1 MRNSVSKDLPNFSQI
16 MTEKIKMMEFYN
28 TVRQLGKGT
37 FGTVQ
42 LCERIH
48 NKQKIVVKQIV
59 TELEGQQLEAAKNE
73 VVILKSLNH
82 PNVIQ
87 YYDSYIQKGLF
98 YIVMEYASKGTLQES
113 IERERPKYFTPQ
125 HVMDLFCQILMGLDH
140 IHRRKVIH
148 RDLKTE
154 NLFLTGLKADVIK
167 IGDFGISKNLVN
179 GKMANTVIGTCNYL
193 APELCDGKPYN
204 SKSDIW
210 SLGCILYEMC
220 AMQKMFDGTVS
231 NIVLSIANGRKK
243 TVNTKVYGKQMQEII
258 DMMLQ
263 PRPEDRPDTLA
274 LMTHP
279 DIFPSLYYL
288 GSYLGCIE

>member
-125 HVMDLFCQILMGLDH
+125 
-140 IHRRKVIH
+140 
-148 RDLKTE
+148 
-154 NLFLTGLKADVIK
+154 
-167 IGDFGISKNLVN
+167 
-179 GKMANTVIGTCNYL
+179 
-193 APELCDGKPYN
+193 
-204 SKSDIW
+204 
-210 SLGCILYEMC
+210 
-220 AMQKMFDGTVS
+220 VS

>member
-1 MRNSVSKDLPNFSQI
+1 MK
-16 MTEKIKMMEFYN
+16 TMEFYN
-28 TVRQLGKGT
+28 TVKQLGKGT

-48 NKQKIVVKQIV
+48 NKQKIVVKQII

-73 VVILKSLNH
+73 VAILKSLNH
-82 PNVIQ
+82 PNIIQ
-87 YYDSYIQKGLF
+87 YYDSYILKGIF
-98 YIVMEYASKGTLQES
+98 YIVMEYASQGTLQEF
-113 IERERPKYFTPQ
+113 IEKERQKYLSPQ

-140 IHRRKVIH
+140 IHQRKVIH
-148 RDLKTE
+148 RDLKSE
-154 NLFLTGLKADVIK
+154 NIFLTGLKADVIK
-167 IGDFGISKNLVN
+167 IGDFGISKTLLN

-220 AMQKMFDGTVS
+220 AMEKMFDGTVS
-231 NIVLSIANGRKK
+231 NIVLSIASGRKK
-243 TVNTKVYGKQMQEII
+243 AVNTKMYGKQMQEII

-263 PRPEDRPDTLA
+263 PNPEDRPDTIS
-274 LMTHP
+274 LMANP

-288 GSYLGCIE
+288 GCCLACIE